1 MDDSHSMEFSLDSI
15 WHALSNRAAVCVA
28 STTALCAL
36 VSGAP
41 VRIAC
46 FRGALAWAGI
56 LVISR
61 LFGYAFREPE
71 NGQLEAEESSTAK

>member
-15 WHALSNRAAVCVA
+15 WRALSNRAAVAVA
-28 STTALCAL
+28 SMTALCAL

-71 NGQLEAEESSTAK
+71 SSPLEVEESPAAK